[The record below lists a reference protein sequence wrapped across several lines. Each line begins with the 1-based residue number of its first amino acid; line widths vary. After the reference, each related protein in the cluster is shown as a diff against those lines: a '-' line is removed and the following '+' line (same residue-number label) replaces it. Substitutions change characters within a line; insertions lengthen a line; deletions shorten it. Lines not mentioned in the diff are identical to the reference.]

1 MSLHTHLARTA
12 AVVSRWGLRSV
23 FKRNGGVLPGT
34 IALRID
40 PDLLASLAGSLAAS
54 VVITG
59 TNGKTTTTNL
69 IADALAAS
77 GRTVVC
83 NRAGNN
89 MEAGIAA
96 ALLEAPGGRSDGE
109 RVGVFECDELYTV
122 RVLPKLKP
130 THFVLLNLFRDQLD
144 RYGEIDH
151 TQQVIAEALASSP
164 ATVLIYNADDPLCA
178 AIAAR
183 VPNPCLP
190 FGIEG
195 ATDTE
200 TTRISESRFCPA
212 CGTPLDYDYV
222 QYGQLGAYRCPSCEW
237 GRPALARQVRHVEL
251 GCAGYTFEVAEA
263 GAQQAQAGAE
273 PAVGTPAGA
282 RAARIDTRYN
292 GLYMVYNVA
301 AAYIAAVELGGARGE
316 FQRVLDA
323 YVPAGGRMAT
333 WEVAGRRVQSNLAKN
348 PVGFDRQIQQIKT
361 SGGRLGA
368 FFLNDN
374 DADGH
379 DVSWIWDV
387 DFERIADTVGLRAFA
402 GGTRAHDMQ
411 VRLKYAGIDAALIGG
426 IEEALASITDEPATE
441 TLFAVANYTAFPP
454 LVKELENLAAREA
467 QAPRPSTATAPT
479 PQPATDAA
487 APRELARPVRIV
499 HLYPDALNLYGDGG
513 NAIVMAQR
521 LRWRGIPVTV
531 DEVTMESELSLLDA
545 DIVLMGGGADRDQL
559 AVAHELLAQRET
571 IAAYVQ
577 DGGALLAICGSYQL
591 LGRSYYMGD
600 ERLEGLG
607 VIDAETVRGE
617 GRLIGNVAVQT
628 ELATTPF
635 VGFEN
640 HGGRTHLG
648 DSEQP
653 LGRAVV
659 AGTGN
664 DGMDGSEGV
673 LHDGVIGTYL
683 HGPALSKNPE
693 LADWL
698 ITRALTRRA
707 EAGDAQA
714 AALLPLATLDD
725 RCEHAAHDAAMK
737 LLP

>member
-1 MSLHTHLARTA
+1 MSFHTHLARTA
-12 AVVSRWGLRSV
+12 AGVSRWGLRSV

-40 PDLLASLAGSLAAS
+40 PDLLTSLADSLAAS
-54 VVITG
+54 VVVTG

-96 ALLEAPGGRSDGE
+96 ALLEAPSGRAATG

-130 THFVLLNLFRDQLD
+130 SHFVLLNLFRDQLD
-144 RYGEIDH
+144 RYGEIDR

-164 ATVLIYNADDPLCA
+164 TTVLIYNADDPLCA
-178 AIAAR
+178 AIAGR

-190 FGIEG
+190 FGIDG
-195 ATDTE
+195 ATGTE
-200 TTRISESRFCPA
+200 TTRISESRFCPM

-222 QYGQLGAYRCPSCEW
+222 QYGQLGAYRCPACGW
-237 GRPALARQVRHVEL
+237 GRPVLARQVRDVEL
-251 GCAGYTFEVAEA
+251 TCTGYAFDVVEADAGQAAAESLS
-263 GAQQAQAGAE
+263 GVTDGRAQHIA
-273 PAVGTPAGA
+273 
-282 RAARIDTRYN
+282 TRYN

-301 AAYIAAVELGGARGE
+301 AAFIAAAELGGARGE
-316 FQRVLDA
+316 FQQVLDD

-333 WEVAGRRVQSNLAKN
+333 WDVAGRRVQSNLAKN

-387 DFERIADTVGLRAFA
+387 DFERIADTTGLRAFA

-411 VRLKYAGIDAALIGG
+411 VRLKYAGIDAALIGTV
-426 IEEALASITDEPATE
+426 EEALAACADEPADE
-441 TLFAVANYTAFPP
+441 TLYAVANYTAFPP
-454 LVKELENLAAREA
+454 LVKELTGLAERGSGALRSPA
-467 QAPRPSTATAPT
+467 AASAPAAPLVPAPQAPRLL
-479 PQPATDAA
+479 
-487 APRELARPVRIV
+487 ERPVRIV

-531 DEVTMESELSLLDA
+531 DEVTMGRELSLSDA

-559 AVAHELLAQRET
+559 AVAHELLAQRDT
-571 IAAYVQ
+571 IAAYVR

-607 VIDAETVRGE
+607 VIDAETVRGQ

-628 ELATTPF
+628 ELAAAPF

-648 DSEQP
+648 SSETP

-664 DGMDGSEGV
+664 DGADGSEGV
-673 LHDGVIGTYL
+673 LHNGVIGTYL

-698 ITRALTRRA
+698 ITRALERRA
-707 EAGDAQA
+707 AAGSAQA
-714 AALLPLATLDD
+714 AALLPLAALDD
-725 RCEHAAHDAAMK
+725 ACEHAAHNAAMK